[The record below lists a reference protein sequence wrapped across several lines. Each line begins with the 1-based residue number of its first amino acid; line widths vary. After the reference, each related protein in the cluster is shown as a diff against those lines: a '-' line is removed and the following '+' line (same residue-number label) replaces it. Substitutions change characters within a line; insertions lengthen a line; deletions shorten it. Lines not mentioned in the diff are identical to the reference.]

1 MRGRVSYYFIR
12 SDENGYSVWASYD
25 DGTEEVHV
33 TGLTREQAGREFD
46 RAGQPIRYEDRQG
59 RLDL

>member
-1 MRGRVSYYFIR
+1 VSYYFIH
-12 SDENGYSVWASYD
+12 SAENGYSAWASYD

-33 TGLTREQAGREFD
+33 TGLTREHAEREFD

-59 RLDL
+59 TLDL